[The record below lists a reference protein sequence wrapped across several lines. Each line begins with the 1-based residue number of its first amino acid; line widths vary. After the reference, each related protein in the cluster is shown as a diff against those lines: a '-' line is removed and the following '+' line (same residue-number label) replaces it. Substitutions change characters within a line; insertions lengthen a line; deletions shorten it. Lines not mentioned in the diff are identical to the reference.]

1 MRKQYKK
8 IKNETKAKEYRRKLS
23 IRKKI
28 NGTEEVPRIC
38 VVKSNKNLSV
48 QVIND
53 LEGKTILAVNTFGK
67 SKIGDG
73 VNTGSAKTVGSAVGG
88 KLGELGIKKAV
99 FDRAGKRYTGVIA
112 ALADAIR
119 STGVVF

>member
-28 NGTEEVPRIC
+28 SGSEIAPRIC
-38 VVKSNKNLSV
+38 IIKSNKNISI

-67 SKIGDG
+67 SKIGSG
-73 VNTGSAKTVGSAVGG
+73 VNTDSAKTVGSAVGS

-112 ALADAIR
+112 TLADAIR